1 MFHENSCTLYDT
13 QIIPLNIAQ
22 NVQAVQNVQNVQKSF
37 GKVRQAKQIKP
48 TQVNYK
54 WYQK

>member
-22 NVQAVQNVQNVQKSF
+22 NDQAAQNVQNVQKNF